1 MSLDDIIS
9 KIEGGGYVLK
19 VPLHFCTGIKGY
31 EVSLPYVRLHKN
43 GGLVLDPDFKWDGA
57 TCAPDLDV
65 VIIPAAPHDAL
76 YRLIR
81 AGKIPRSMKGKADK
95 VLGDEIKAQNCVS
108 KPRGLG
114 KLYVAGVAYLY
125 YTGVRWFGF
134 IGLRGVV

>member
-57 TCAPDLDV
+57 TCAPDIDI
-65 VIIPAAPHDAL
+65 VIIPSAPHDAL
-76 YRLIR
+76 YGLIR
-81 AGKIPRSMKGKADK
+81 AGLIPRSAKNKADSTFYN
-95 VLGDEIKAQNCVS
+95 EIKAQNYMP
-108 KPRGLG
+108 KPRGVD
-114 KLYVAGVAYLY
+114 KLYVAGIADIY

-134 IGLRGVV
+134 FGL